1 MIIGVGSIIL
11 TFGMLCYDIHKK
23 KTTPQSKT
31 KKPEVIRLCLT
42 GGPCGGKSEGIN
54 MLYNSLKNITV
65 PVFIV
70 PEAATIIGS
79 AGLALDLSKFEPR
92 EI

>member
-1 MIIGVGSIIL
+1 MIIGVGSILATLGLLI
-11 TFGMLCYDIHKK
+11 YDIHKK
-23 KTTPQSKT
+23 KNQPHHK
-31 KKPEVIRLCLT
+31 KEKPEVIRLCLT

-79 AGLALDLSKFEPR
+79 AGLALDLSKF
-92 EI
+92 

>member
-1 MIIGVGSIIL
+1 MIIGLGSILATLGLLI
-11 TFGMLCYDIHKK
+11 YDIHKK
-23 KTTPQSKT
+23 QNKPKTKP
-31 KKPEVIRLCLT
+31 KKPEVIRICLT

-54 MLYNSLKNITV
+54 MLYNTLKTITV

-79 AGLALDLSKFEPR
+79 AGLAFDLSKF
-92 EI
+92 

>member
-1 MIIGVGSIIL
+1 
-11 TFGMLCYDIHKK
+11 
-23 KTTPQSKT
+23 
-31 KKPEVIRLCLT
+31 
-42 GGPCGGKSEGIN
+42 

-79 AGLALDLSKFEPR
+79 AGLNLDLSKFEPR
-92 EI
+92 

>member
-1 MIIGVGSIIL
+1 MIIGVGSILATLGLLI
-11 TFGMLCYDIHKK
+11 YDIHKK
-23 KTTPQSKT
+23 KHNPPNK
-31 KKPEVIRLCLT
+31 KEKPEVIRLCLT

-54 MLYNSLKNITV
+54 MLYNTLKNITV

-79 AGLALDLSKFEPR
+79 AGLALDLSKFEPK
-92 EI
+92 

>member
-1 MIIGVGSIIL
+1 MIIGVGSILATLGLLI
-11 TFGMLCYDIHKK
+11 YDIHKK
-23 KTTPQSKT
+23 KHNPPSK
-31 KKPEVIRLCLT
+31 KEKPEVVRLCLP

-79 AGLALDLSKFEPR
+79 AGLALDLSKF
-92 EI
+92 